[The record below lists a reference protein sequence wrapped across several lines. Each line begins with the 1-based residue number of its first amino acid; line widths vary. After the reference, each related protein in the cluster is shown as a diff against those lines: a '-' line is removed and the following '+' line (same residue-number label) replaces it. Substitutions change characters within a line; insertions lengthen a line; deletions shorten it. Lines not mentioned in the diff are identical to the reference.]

1 MADEQAPEEGKKK
14 RGPLLMII
22 ILVVVILLLVV
33 GAVVGTLAV
42 TGFFSKPEET
52 AVEELLK
59 KAAEEKEKADGGA
72 PKDESATGEK
82 SKEPEI
88 GPDGKP
94 LPSLKESPPG
104 SDKKQKTQPEVTK
117 FESLYKEM
125 SRPLIANISGS
136 RKVMSVTLAI
146 MTHYDERVI
155 NNMEKHQFALRSAAL
170 DVLRQVTEAEIEKP
184 TFRIELAEKLR
195 LALNA
200 VLERYEDFGGIEQV
214 LFTEFVIQ

>member
-14 RGPLLMII
+14 KGPLLMII

-42 TGFFSKPEET
+42 TGFFSKPDEAT
-52 AVEELLK
+52 VEELLK
-59 KAAEEKEKADGGA
+59 KAEEEKAAEGGA
-72 PKDESATGEK
+72 KGEASGEPKL
-82 SKEPEI
+82 

-94 LPSLKESPPG
+94 LPNLKETPKGPE
-104 SDKKQKTQPEVTK
+104 KQLKTQAEVTK
-117 FESLYKEM
+117 FESRYKEM
-125 SRPLIANISGS
+125 SRPLLANVSGS

-146 MTHYDERVI
+146 MTHYDDRVLG
-155 NNMEKHQFALRSAAL
+155 NMDKHEFALRSAAL

-214 LFTEFVIQ
+214 LFTEFIIQ

>member
-14 RGPLLMII
+14 KGPLLMII

-42 TGFFSKPEET
+42 TGFFSKPDEAT
-52 AVEELLK
+52 VEELLK
-59 KAAEEKEKADGGA
+59 KAEEEKAAAEGA
-72 PKDESATGEK
+72 AGEASGEPKL
-82 SKEPEI
+82 

-94 LPSLKESPPG
+94 LPNYKETPAGPE
-104 SDKKQKTQPEVTK
+104 KQLKTQAEVTK
-117 FESLYKEM
+117 FESRYKEM
-125 SRPLIANISGS
+125 SRPLLANVSGS

-146 MTHYDERVI
+146 MTHYDDRVLG
-155 NNMEKHQFALRSAAL
+155 NMDKHEFALRSAAL

-214 LFTEFVIQ
+214 LFTEFIIQ